1 MKTNRIAKGGKPMK
15 QPIFRGVCTALITPF
30 SGGDVDLET
39 FRFLVEWQLSAGIDA
54 LCVAGTTGEA
64 ATLSDG
70 ERERLL
76 AAAVEGAG
84 GKIPVIMGVGSNS
97 TASAVKF
104 TERAKAGCADAVLA
118 VTPYYNKGTQ
128 DGIVAHYHAIAD
140 VGLPV
145 IVYNVPGRTGV
156 DLSPGLY
163 RKIAEHPMIAGVKEA
178 GEGYDRLLDFAAG
191 LGGSLPLY
199 TGCDAGILP
208 AVSVGAAGV
217 ISVVSNLI
225 PRETRELYL
234 AAAAGDLAEA
244 RRLTLL
250 YLPLIRAL
258 FAETNPAPVKR
269 AMEICGLSGGEL
281 RLPLSPVGE
290 ELSRRLAALLGMV

>member
-1 MKTNRIAKGGKPMK
+1 MNE
-15 QPIFRGVCTALITPF
+15 PIFRGVSTALITPF
-30 SGGDVDLET
+30 SGGELDLES
-39 FRFLVEWQLSAGIDA
+39 FRFLVEWQLSAGVDA

-64 ATLSDG
+64 ATLSDE

-76 AAAVEGAG
+76 GAAVEGAG

-97 TASAVKF
+97 TSHA
-104 TERAKAGCADAVLA
+104 TELAKRAKKGGADAVLA
-118 VTPYYNKGTQ
+118 VTPYYNKGTK

-156 DLSPGLY
+156 DLTPELY

-178 GEGYDRLLDFAAG
+178 GEGYDRLLDFLSA
-191 LGGSLPLY
+191 LGDRLPLY
-199 TGCDAGILP
+199 TGCDAAILP
-208 AVSVGAAGV
+208 AVAVGACGV

-234 AAAAGDLAEA
+234 AAVTGDLAEA

-250 YLPLIRAL
+250 RLPLIRAL
-258 FAETNPAPVKR
+258 FEETNPAPVKR
-269 AMEICGLSGGEL
+269 AMEICGLAGGEL
-281 RLPLSPVGE
+281 RLPLFPVGAD
-290 ELSRRLAALLGMV
+290 LSDRLAALLGMV